1 MSDDTQGGGASERV
15 DDYTVCLNLLVP
27 GITLIAGMADYP
39 ALIVH
44 SSYSPQIGLKDS
56 PIGTGTFVQ
65 ETYEVATR
73 ATYSCRKEGWWGGEV
88 NLDGVEF
95 IDYGTD
101 PSAIVS
107 GFEAGEIHVNDE
119 TTSEFVE
126 IPDAL
131 DIVRKEKG
139 TANTIVAR
147 MRAVS
152 PPF

>member
-1 MSDDTQGGGASERV
+1 M
-15 DDYTVCLNLLVP
+15 
-27 GITLIAGMADYP
+27 
-39 ALIVH
+39 
-44 SSYSPQIGLKDS
+44 
-56 PIGTGTFVQ
+56 
-65 ETYEVATR
+65 
-73 ATYSCRKEGWWGGEV
+73 
-88 NLDGVEF
+88 EF